1 MTVQE
6 TGEEEVRGK
15 ELGLAEKRATAHRKR
30 AVDLQTSA

>member
-6 TGEEEVRGK
+6 TVEEEERGK

-30 AVDLQTSA
+30 AFDLQTSA